1 MRRYGKGRD
10 RANQFVARAEI
21 WQVKLWQGQRYG
33 NVENRAQVR
42 AEKPEW
48 GAGWRPVVG
57 LRSGVKMLV
66 AGGWWAGTVDGES
79 AKNRAEEAEA
89 SAGTDTSAAIIVW
102 TMAELMK
109 HPTTMRKVQEELR
122 TLIQGKTFIDE
133 SDLSKLPYL
142 KAVVRETLRLRAAG
156 PLLIVREAIQKCSI
170 QGYDILP
177 KSLVFVSIWE
187 IGRDPNFWSD
197 PEIFIPERF
206 LGSSIDF
213 RGQDF
218 ELIPFGAG
226 KRICPGLLL
235 GMANVEL
242 ALANL
247 LYTFDWKLPVG
258 MTEDDIDFDVLPGI
272 TMHKKNP
279 LCLLAKKFSLVN

>member
-1 MRRYGKGRD
+1 
-10 RANQFVARAEI
+10 
-21 WQVKLWQGQRYG
+21 
-33 NVENRAQVR
+33 
-42 AEKPEW
+42 
-48 GAGWRPVVG
+48 
-57 LRSGVKMLV
+57 
-66 AGGWWAGTVDGES
+66 
-79 AKNRAEEAEA
+79 
-89 SAGTDTSAAIIVW
+89 
-102 TMAELMK
+102 MAELMK

-218 ELIPFGAG
+218 ELIPFGA
-226 KRICPGLLL
+226 
-235 GMANVEL
+235 
-242 ALANL
+242 
-247 LYTFDWKLPVG
+247 VG